1 MPELTDLSL
10 KFRFIFKNNNKEH
23 STQALRG
30 ENNNSANELFR
41 IRSMLKKKKKNKINE
56 KSGKIHE
63 SSRQKQEYLL
73 ASRPLSLVLS

>member
-1 MPELTDLSL
+1 MPKLTDLSL

-41 IRSMLKKKKKNKINE
+41 IRSMLKKKNKINE